1 MYSIQSMIETV
12 LNESHAVVLSMI
24 VNVDGSSYR
33 KEGAWML
40 LKENGDRIGVVSGGC
55 LENDLSIRASQL
67 FHTGKAEFVDYDLSA
82 EDDLGWGRGVGCN
95 GVVTVLVRDIDENF
109 KQFLRLIH
117 KRLLKKEPI
126 HLLQSMTDFHDYT
139 YMDQDVSSQIG
150 MQLNRN
156 IERPF
161 QTKAGQFQIGEEL
174 FYSQLIWPEPSLYI
188 LGAGVDA
195 RPLAALATRV
205 GYAVH
210 LFDWRDGICNKHH
223 FPTAASIQIGDIR
236 KQIADV
242 NFSPLDSVVVMTHD
256 FQTDAVIVE
265 HLVNL
270 KLLYVGI
277 LGSKKRSSRLFGGD
291 IPSGVHTPIGLS
303 IGADGPDE
311 IAISIVA
318 ELIAVRQGKSL

>member
-1 MYSIQSMIETV
+1 MDSIQYMIKTI
-12 LNESHAVVLSMI
+12 LNDPQAVVLSMI

-40 LKENGDRIGVVSGGC
+40 LQENGNRIGVVSGGC
-55 LENDLSIRASQL
+55 LENDLSTRASQL

-109 KQFLRLIH
+109 RQFLGIIY
-117 KRLLKKEPI
+117 KQLLKKEPVR
-126 HLLQSMTDFHDYT
+126 LLQSMTDFHDYT
-139 YMDQDVSSQIG
+139 YMDQDVSSHVG
-150 MQLNRN
+150 VLLNRD

-161 QTKAGQFQIGEEL
+161 HTKAGQFQIGEET
-174 FYSQLIWPEPSLYI
+174 FHSQLIWPEPALYI

-195 RPLAALATRV
+195 RPLAVLAARV

-210 LFDWRDGICNKHH
+210 LFDWRDGICNKHN
-223 FPTAASIQIGDIR
+223 FPTATSIQIGDIR
-236 KQIADV
+236 KQITHV
-242 NFSPLDSVVVMTHD
+242 NFSPLDSVVIMTHD
-256 FQTDAVIVE
+256 FQTDAAIVE
-265 HLVNL
+265 HLLNL

-277 LGSKKRSSRLFGGD
+277 LGSKKRSSRLFGGE
-291 IPSGVHTPIGLS
+291 IPSEIHTPIGLS

-318 ELIAVRQGKSL
+318 ELIAVRQGKNL